1 MVDEVV
7 MVSGCDVLAEVM
19 VVMVLSMVN
28 ADGDVHFLME
38 MRQ

>member
-19 VVMVLSMVN
+19 VVMVLSMVMYI
-28 ADGDVHFLME
+28 F
-38 MRQ
+38 